1 MVGTLNSRQD
11 YNSHAFLLLLKT
23 CRTATIGSL
32 PPPRSSFPSS
42 VPLNTWYFSQ
52 EGRAAKPCCRNHP
65 LQAVQP
71 GIKESHQRSGGTQ
84 EGKSQNRNPRLA
96 LKLRGQNG
104 SKVIFI
110 SCQNQNTSTL
120 CRSFMPNG
128 SKYKYFH
135 RKGARCS
142 GKGKMIIP
150 TPLSEVNKLAVQ
162 VPRRSPQ
169 SVFSSAGS
177 LSCRKG

>member
-65 LQAVQP
+65 LQAVQQCVE
-71 GIKESHQRSGGTQ
+71 ESHQRSGGTQ

-96 LKLRGQNG
+96 
-104 SKVIFI
+104 S
-110 SCQNQNTSTL
+110 SCEGKMDQRLFSFLARPRTQARFAGLSCPTAASTSTSTEKEL
-120 CRSFMPNG
+120 GVLGR
-128 SKYKYFH
+128 
-135 RKGARCS
+135 
-142 GKGKMIIP
+142 GK
-150 TPLSEVNKLAVQ
+150 
-162 VPRRSPQ
+162 
-169 SVFSSAGS
+169 
-177 LSCRKG
+177 